1 MDNILTDAQKK
12 YIKNNLDKRS
22 LTEIA
27 ESLEVDSEIICNF
40 VISELASSDF
50 DFEDIQ
56 KNLEE
61 LNLFKDIGPE
71 PFSSSKEVP
80 YSISFE
86 LDATGDVQIQ
96 MEWPN
101 KDNSEEFV
109 ENVGILL
116 HMIHSGKIKSMI
128 GQNLTQLAQENN
140 MEKEVLDVIHKW
152 KELDKLDNSKP
163 CVNPREVF

>member
-1 MDNILTDAQKK
+1 MDNILTKEQKT
-12 YIKNNLDKRS
+12 YIKNNLSTQS

-27 ESLEVDSEIICNF
+27 KCLKVDSEIICNF
-40 VISELASSDF
+40 IISELISGNF
-50 DFEDIQ
+50 GLEDIQ
-56 KNLEE
+56 KNLED
-61 LNLFKDIGPE
+61 LGFLKDIE
-71 PFSSSKEVP
+71 PFQPSKTAP

-86 LDATGDVQIQ
+86 LDDAGDVQIH

-109 ENVGILL
+109 ENIGILL

-128 GQNLTQLAQENN
+128 GRNLTQLAQDNN

-152 KELDKLDNSKP
+152 NELEGLDNSKP
-163 CVNPREVF
+163 CVNPLEVF